1 MTKVFENLDPNSV
14 MGYYSAIGN
23 PIAFAKDLKDL
34 GQDGLA
40 EQALT
45 IAAHYL
51 DYLTSEVET
60 PRVGVQAVFNPGEK
74 LSFHYIRGRLGY
86 DTKTVHKIIKE
97 ALKLGTLAYEGTGR
111 KRRYFIPAEAPEF
124 TSIN

>member
-1 MTKVFENLDPNSV
+1 MTKVFENLNPNDV
-14 MGYYSAIGN
+14 MGYYAAIGN
-23 PIAFAKDLKDL
+23 PLSFAKDLKDL

-40 EQALT
+40 DQALT

-51 DYLTSEVET
+51 DFLTSEVEA
-60 PRVGVQAVFNPGEK
+60 PKVGVQAVFNPGEK

-86 DTKTVHKIIKE
+86 DTKTVHKIVKE
-97 ALKLGTLAYEGTGR
+97 ALKLGTLAYDGTGR
-111 KRRYFIPAEAPEF
+111 KRRYFIPIDGVEF